1 MTATV
6 NQINRTGNRSSVNTN
21 THSPTAV
28 NINSDTVKNLD
39 TITKVMM
46 AVLIIIPFLISF
58 GSLWGLADEQGV
70 AWAWLYPLMV
80 DGGLLIFKL
89 LVLSASLRGETDRYS
104 WFMAGLLTV
113 ISVALNVAHVPADS
127 ANWFLAAFMFGLPPA
142 LILAA
147 FVAVTR
153 RVESQAK
160 RESAVMTLNDLKR
173 QRNTAVAELRT
184 ITTEMT
190 QAQAEAETTKADME
204 ALKASGRELHAAFQA
219 WQAETEAKREALA
232 REVAALEEK
241 REALRTAAPKPA
253 PVARVKV
260 ETTTAVSNQAEPEDI
275 LAIVADAPDVSQAE
289 IARQLDMSA
298 GWVSKQVR
306 QLKKAGMLSKNGHG
320 WEVNYV

>member
-1 MTATV
+1 MPVAQTSM
-6 NQINRTGNRSSVNTN
+6 NQ
-21 THSPTAV
+21 HAAV
-28 NINSDTVKNLD
+28 NVNGNTVKNLD

-46 AVLIIIPFLISF
+46 GVLIIIPFLISF

-104 WFMAGLLTV
+104 WAMAGLLTF
-113 ISVALNVAHVPADS
+113 ISVALNVAHVPTDAG
-127 ANWFLAAFMFGLPPA
+127 NWALAAFMFGLPPA

-160 RESAVMTLNDLKR
+160 RETAVMTLADLKR
-173 QRNTAVAELRT
+173 KVNTAVSELQVIQAQTAEA
-184 ITTEMT
+184 
-190 QAQAEAETTKADME
+190 QAQAEATKADME
-204 ALKASGRELHAAFQA
+204 ALKANGRDLHAAFQA
-219 WQAETEAKREALA
+219 WQAETEAKRQALVD
-232 REVAALEEK
+232 EVAQLEAQ
-241 REALRTAAPKPA
+241 RETLRTAVSQPATRPKPKA
-253 PVARVKV
+253 
-260 ETTTAVSNQAEPEDI
+260 TQDTAVATSSSNQAEPEDI
-275 LAIVADAPDVSQAE
+275 LAIVADDPNVSQAE

-306 QLKKAGMLSKNGHG
+306 ELKKAQVLSKNGHG
-320 WEVNYV
+320 WEVHQ